1 MILHESAKSILEL
14 KNKKVIKRLKK
25 TTVTKRWFD
34 TYQKLA
40 NNNPMY
46 VKVLE
51 LIDDRT
57 FVMEYISEPFIN
69 VETLIKHTKNYNRLN
84 KDDIINITTLLP
96 SIFVKTLEFSKSL
109 PGNEFFIH
117 TDMLLP
123 NFIFTESKRIIVLD
137 PDSFTF
143 INNLEYVEK
152 YYMSS
157 INIMHNIQK
166 IFYHK
171 QGKVNV

>member
-57 FVMEYISEPFIN
+57 FVMEYISESFIDI
-69 VETLIKHTKNYNRLN
+69 EILTKRPEHYDRLT
-84 KDDIINITTLLP
+84 KDDIINITTALP
-96 SIFVKTLEFSKSL
+96 SIFAETLEFSKSL
-109 PGNEFFIH
+109 TGSDFFIH
-117 TDMLLP
+117 TDMRLP
-123 NFIFTESKRIIVLD
+123 NFVFTESKKIIALD

-143 INNLEYVEK
+143 VDNLDYVEK
-152 YYMSS
+152 YYMAS

-166 IFYHK
+166 IFYYK